1 MRVLRTV
8 TALTVT
14 TCWLALAAAPT
25 NAAPAGS
32 VAGTYTVQAGD
43 YLYGIAGRSG
53 VSIDA
58 LLTANTLSLES
69 VIVPGQ
75 KLAIPAGGR
84 VPAAP
89 AVVVAVIAPLASPA
103 ATAATAAPA
112 APTPAP
118 APGSQVY
125 IVQTGDFAL
134 TIAARFGVTL
144 DALLKANALTV
155 ESIIVPGQKLTIPP
169 GGRVIVATGNSQID
183 TVIAAA
189 KAQVGKQYKFGYAG
203 PDAFDCSGLMRY
215 AFAKAGV
222 SLLHHTLLQK
232 SAFPAIDV
240 TTVRTG
246 DIVFFHD
253 DFSHEALYLGN
264 NLILQAPGVGMPVQI
279 SWIPSGIITAAIRP
293 LA

>member
-8 TALTVT
+8 TALTLT
-14 TCWLALAAAPT
+14 TCWLALAAPPT

-69 VIVPGQ
+69 VIIPGQ

-84 VPAAP
+84 VPTAP
-89 AVVVAVIAPLASPA
+89 AVVAAVIAPLASPA
-103 ATAATAAPA
+103 ATAAPA
-112 APTPAP
+112 APAP
-118 APGSQVY
+118 APGPGSQQY
-125 IVQTGDFAL
+125 IVQAGDFAL
-134 TIAARFGVTL
+134 TIAARYGVTL
-144 DALLKANALTV
+144 DALLKANALSV

-240 TTVRTG
+240 AMVRTG

>member
-1 MRVLRTV
+1 M
-8 TALTVT
+8 
-14 TCWLALAAAPT
+14 
-25 NAAPAGS
+25 
-32 VAGTYTVQAGD
+32 AGTYTVQAGD

-58 LLTANTLSLES
+58 LLTANTLSLDA
-69 VIVPGQ
+69 VIIPGQ

-89 AVVVAVIAPLASPA
+89 AVAVAVLAPLASPA
-103 ATAATAAPA
+103 ATAA
-112 APTPAP
+112 APTP

-125 IVQTGDFAL
+125 LVQAGDFAL
-134 TIAARFGVTL
+134 TISARYGVTL

-215 AFAKAGV
+215 AFAKAGI

-232 SAFPAIDV
+232 SAFPAIDIA
-240 TTVRTG
+240 TVRTG

-293 LA
+293 LT

>member
-14 TCWLALAAAPT
+14 TCCLALAAAPT
-25 NAAPAGS
+25 SAAPPGL

-58 LLTANTLSLES
+58 LLTANTLSLDS
-69 VIVPGQ
+69 LIIPGQ

-89 AVVVAVIAPLASPA
+89 AVAVAVIAPLASPA
-103 ATAATAAPA
+103 ATAAPA
-112 APTPAP
+112 APTQAPAP

-125 IVQTGDFAL
+125 VVQAGDFAL
-134 TIAARFGVTL
+134 TIAARYGVTL

-169 GGRVIVATGNSQID
+169 GGRVIITTGNSQID

-189 KAQVGKQYKFGYAG
+189 KAQVGKPYKFGYAG

-215 AFAKAGV
+215 AFAKVGI

-240 TTVRTG
+240 AMVKTG

-279 SWIPSGIITAAIRP
+279 SWIPSGIITASIRP
-293 LA
+293 VT

>member
-8 TALTVT
+8 TALTLT

-69 VIVPGQ
+69 VIIPGQ

-84 VPAAP
+84 VPTAP
-89 AVVVAVIAPLASPA
+89 AVVAAVIAPLASPA
-103 ATAATAAPA
+103 ATAAPA
-112 APTPAP
+112 APAP
-118 APGSQVY
+118 APGPGSQQY
-125 IVQTGDFAL
+125 IVQAGDFAL
-134 TIAARFGVTL
+134 TIAARYGVTL
-144 DALLKANALTV
+144 DALLKANALSV

-240 TTVRTG
+240 ATVRTG